1 MVLIMTRLTAVLIAL
16 SLASCG
22 VPRDPE
28 GTLER
33 VRGGEMRV
41 GVSSSDPWATW
52 PGDEPS
58 GVEVD
63 LVEDFAVEIDSEVVW
78 VEGSEAEV
86 IEALEVGELDLVIG
100 GLTSTSPWSKVA
112 ALTHPY
118 ITTKVVVAVPEGAE
132 VPDDIANLNVAVE
145 RGTAG
150 AGILE
155 KTDADPVI
163 VEDVANAEGPVT
175 VENWLLD
182 DLELV
187 ETGITLEETDHV
199 MAVRMGENEWMTG
212 LERFL
217 LERPEIVE
225 RLLDEIRP

>member
-1 MVLIMTRLTAVLIAL
+1 MILIMTRLTAVLIAL

-33 VRGGEMRV
+33 VRGGELRV

-52 PGDEPS
+52 PGDDPS

-63 LVEDFAVEIDSEVVW
+63 LVEDFAAHIDSDVVW

-118 ITTKVVVAVPEGAE
+118 ITTKVVVAVPEGQE
-132 VPDDIANLNVAVE
+132 VPDDIAELDVAVE
-145 RGTAG
+145 RGTAA

-163 VEDVANAEGPVT
+163 VEDVANAEGPVA

-182 DLELV
+182 DLGLI
-187 ETGITLEETDHV
+187 ETGITLGETDHV
-199 MAVRMGENEWMTG
+199 MAVRMGENAWMTE

-217 LERPEIVE
+217 LERQEVVE
-225 RLLDEIRP
+225 RLLDEVTP

>member
-1 MVLIMTRLTAVLIAL
+1 MTRLTAVLIAL
-16 SLASCG
+16 FMASCG
-22 VPRDPE
+22 LPRDPE

-33 VRGGEMRV
+33 VRGGSMRV
-41 GVSSSDPWATW
+41 GVSSSDPWTTW

-63 LVEDFAVEIDSEVVW
+63 LVEDFAADVDSEVVW

-100 GLTSTSPWSKVA
+100 GLTSTSPWSKTA

-118 ITTKVVVAVPEGAE
+118 ITTKVVVAVPEGPAI
-132 VPDDIANLNVAVE
+132 PNDIADLDVAVE
-145 RGTAG
+145 RGTAA

-155 KTDADPVI
+155 KTDAHPVI
-163 VEDVANAEGPVT
+163 VEDVASAEGPVA

-182 DLELV
+182 DLGLV
-187 ETGITLEETDHV
+187 ETGVTLEETDHV
-199 MAVRMGENEWMTG
+199 MAVRMGENAWMTELESWV
-212 LERFL
+212 LERQ
-217 LERPEIVE
+217 EVVE
-225 RLLDEIRP
+225 QLLDRVEP

>member
-33 VRGGEMRV
+33 VRGGELRV

-63 LVEDFAVEIDSEVVW
+63 LVEDFAADVDSEVVW

-118 ITTKVVVAVPEGAE
+118 ITTKVVVAVPDGPEI
-132 VPDDIANLNVAVE
+132 PDDIADLDVAVE
-145 RGTAG
+145 RGTAA

-155 KTDADPVI
+155 KTDANPVI
-163 VEDVANAEGPVT
+163 VEDIADAEGPAA

-182 DLELV
+182 DLGLV

-199 MAVRMGENEWMTG
+199 MAVRMGENAWMTE

-217 LERPEIVE
+217 LERQEFVE
-225 RLLDEIRP
+225 QLLNEVTP